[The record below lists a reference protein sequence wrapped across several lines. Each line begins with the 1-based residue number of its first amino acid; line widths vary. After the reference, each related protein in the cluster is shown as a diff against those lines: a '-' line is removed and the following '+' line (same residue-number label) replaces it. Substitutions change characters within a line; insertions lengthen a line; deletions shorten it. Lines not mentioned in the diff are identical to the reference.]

1 MRVGFIGLGLM
12 GSGISANLRK
22 GGHDLVVH
30 DARRQAA
37 EKICA
42 AGAQWAESPK
52 AVAEAT
58 EIVFTSLPGPREF
71 EMVVSGDKGLLA
83 GMSRGQP
90 LFDLST
96 NSPTLMRRLEP
107 LFAERG
113 AVLMDSPVS
122 GGPSGAA
129 SGKMAIWV
137 GGDEAVFKR
146 FRPVLDAAGDQI
158 SYIGPIGSASVAK
171 LVHNLS
177 GYMIQTA
184 LAEAFTMG
192 VKAGVDPLTLWKA
205 VRNGVTGRRRTFD
218 GLAEHFLPNIYDP
231 PRFALRLAHKDV
243 SLATQVGREMGVPMR
258 LANLTLEEM
267 TEALGRGWEG
277 RDSRSSMLLQ
287 QERAGLDIKVDPA
300 DIAALLRESSNA

>member
-1 MRVGFIGLGLM
+1 MRVGFIGIGTM
-12 GSGISANLRK
+12 GAGISANIRK
-22 GGHDLVVH
+22 AGHEMVVH

-42 AGAQWAESPK
+42 AGAKWADTPRE
-52 AVAEAT
+52 VAALS
-58 EIVFTSLPGPREF
+58 EIVFTSLPGPPQF
-71 EMVVSGDKGLLA
+71 EAVVKGDSGLLA
-83 GMSRGQP
+83 GMQRGQP

-96 NSPTLMRRLEP
+96 NSPNLVRALEP
-107 LFAERG
+107 QFTQRG
-113 AVLMDSPVS
+113 AHLLDSPVS
-122 GGPSGAA
+122 GGPAGAA

-146 FRPVLDAAGDQI
+146 YRQVLDAAGDQVA
-158 SYIGPIGSASVAK
+158 YIGPIGAASVAK

-218 GLAEHFLPNIYDP
+218 GLADHFLPNVYDP
-231 PRFALRLAHKDV
+231 PRFALKLAHKDV
-243 SLATQVGREMGVPMR
+243 SLATQVGKELGVPMR

-267 TEALGRGWEG
+267 TEALARGWEG
-277 RDSRSSMLLQ
+277 RDSRSSMILQ
-287 QERAGLDIKVDPA
+287 QERAGLNIKEDPA
-300 DIAALLRESSNA
+300 DIAAILREGTNV

>member
-1 MRVGFIGLGLM
+1 VGFIGLGLM
-12 GSGISANLRK
+12 GSGISANIK
-22 GGHDLVVH
+22 KAGHEMVVH
-30 DARRQAA
+30 DLRRQAA

-42 AGAQWAESPK
+42 AGAKWADSPRE
-52 AVAEAT
+52 VAEAT

-71 EMVVSGDKGLLA
+71 EVVVRGDKGVLA

-90 LFDLST
+90 LFDFST
-96 NSPTLMRRLEP
+96 NSPTLMRSLQP
-107 LFAERG
+107 QFAERG

-122 GGPSGAA
+122 GGPHGAA

-146 FRPVLDAAGDQI
+146 YRPVLDAAGDQVL
-158 SYIGPIGSASVAK
+158 YIGPIGAASVAK

-177 GYMIQTA
+177 GYIIQTA
-184 LAEAFTMG
+184 LAETFTMG

-205 VRNGVTGRRRTFD
+205 VRNGAQGRRRTFD
-218 GLAEHFLPNIYDP
+218 GLGDHFLPNVYDP
-231 PRFALRLAHKDV
+231 PRFALKLAHKDV
-243 SLATQVGREMGVPMR
+243 TLATQVGREVGVPMR

-277 RDSRSSMLLQ
+277 RDSRSAMILQ
-287 QERAGLDIKVDPA
+287 QERSGLEIKVDPA

>member
-12 GSGISANLRK
+12 GSGISANLK
-22 GGHDLVVH
+22 KAGHEMVVH
-30 DARRQAA
+30 DARREAA

-42 AGAQWAESPK
+42 AGAEWAASPRE
-52 AVAEAT
+52 VAAAT
-58 EIVFTSLPGPREF
+58 EIVFTSLPGPPQF
-71 EMVVSGDKGLLA
+71 EAVVKGDNGLLA
-83 GMSRGQP
+83 GMQRGQP
-90 LFDLST
+90 LFDFST
-96 NSPTLMRRLEP
+96 NSPTVVRAIAP

-113 AVLMDSPVS
+113 AVLLDSPVS
-122 GGPSGAA
+122 GGPGGAA

-137 GGDEAVFKR
+137 GGDEEVFKR
-146 FRPVLDAAGDQI
+146 YRHVLDAAGDQVA
-158 SYIGPIGSASVAK
+158 YIGPIGAASVAK

-218 GLAEHFLPNIYDP
+218 GLADNFLIDTYDP
-231 PRFALRLAHKDV
+231 PRFALKLAHKDV
-243 SLATQVGREMGVPMR
+243 SLATQVGKEMGVPMR

-267 TEALGRGWEG
+267 TEALARGWEG
-277 RDSRSSMLLQ
+277 RDSRSSMILQ
-287 QERAGLDIKVDPA
+287 KERAGVEMKVDKD
-300 DIAALLRESSNA
+300 DIAAVLREGGNA

>member
-1 MRVGFIGLGLM
+1 
-12 GSGISANLRK
+12 
-22 GGHDLVVH
+22 VV
-30 DARRQAA
+30 R
-37 EKICA
+37 
-42 AGAQWAESPK
+42 
-52 AVAEAT
+52 
-58 EIVFTSLPGPREF
+58 
-71 EMVVSGDKGLLA
+71 GDSGLLA
-83 GMSRGQP
+83 GMQRGQP

-96 NSPTLMRRLEP
+96 NSPTLMRSLEP

-113 AVLMDSPVS
+113 AVLFDSPVS
-122 GGPSGAA
+122 GGPAGAA

-146 FRPVLDAAGDQI
+146 YRPVLDSAGDQV

-218 GLAEHFLPNIYDP
+218 GLAEHFLPNVYDP
-231 PRFALRLAHKDV
+231 PRFALKLAHKDV
-243 SLATQVGREMGVPMR
+243 SLATQVGREVGVPMR

-267 TEALGRGWEG
+267 TEALARGWEG
-277 RDSRSSMLLQ
+277 RDSRSPMILQ
-287 QERAGLDIKVDPA
+287 QERARLDIKVDPA

>member
-12 GSGISANLRK
+12 GSGISANLK
-22 GGHDLVVH
+22 KAGHQMVVH
-30 DARRQAA
+30 DARREAA

-42 AGAQWAESPK
+42 AGAEWAASPK
-52 AVAEAT
+52 EVAAAT
-58 EIVFTSLPGPREF
+58 EVVFTSLPGPPQF
-71 EMVVSGDKGLLA
+71 EAVVKGENGLLA
-83 GMSRGQP
+83 GMQRGQP
-90 LFDLST
+90 LFDFST
-96 NSPTLMRRLEP
+96 NSPTVVRAIAP

-113 AVLMDSPVS
+113 AVLLDSPVS
-122 GGPSGAA
+122 GGPGGAA

-137 GGDEAVFKR
+137 GGDEEVFKR
-146 FRPVLDAAGDQI
+146 YRHVLDAAGDQVA
-158 SYIGPIGSASVAK
+158 YIGPIGAASVAK

-218 GLAEHFLPNIYDP
+218 GLADNFLLDVYDP
-231 PRFALRLAHKDV
+231 PRFALKLAHKDV
-243 SLATQVGREMGVPMR
+243 SLATQVGKEMGVPMR

-267 TEALGRGWEG
+267 TEALARGWEG
-277 RDSRSSMLLQ
+277 RDSRSSMILQ
-287 QERAGLDIKVDPA
+287 KERAGVDMKVDKD
-300 DIAALLRESSNA
+300 DIAAVLREGGNA

>member
-12 GSGISANLRK
+12 GSGISANLK
-22 GGHDLVVH
+22 KAGHQMVVH
-30 DARRQAA
+30 DARREAA

-42 AGAQWAESPK
+42 AGAEWAASPK
-52 AVAEAT
+52 EVAAAT
-58 EIVFTSLPGPREF
+58 EVVFTSLPGPPQF
-71 EMVVSGDKGLLA
+71 EAVVKGENGLLA
-83 GMSRGQP
+83 GMQRGQP
-90 LFDLST
+90 LFDFST
-96 NSPTLMRRLEP
+96 NSPTVVRALAP

-113 AVLMDSPVS
+113 AVLLDSPVS
-122 GGPSGAA
+122 GGPGGAA

-137 GGDEAVFKR
+137 GGDEEVFKR
-146 FRPVLDAAGDQI
+146 YRHVLDAAGDQVA
-158 SYIGPIGSASVAK
+158 YIGPIGAASVAK

-218 GLAEHFLPNIYDP
+218 GLADNFLIDTYDP
-231 PRFALRLAHKDV
+231 PRFALKLAHKDV
-243 SLATQVGREMGVPMR
+243 SLATQVGKEMGVPMR

-267 TEALGRGWEG
+267 TEALARGWEG
-277 RDSRSSMLLQ
+277 RDSRSSMILQ
-287 QERAGLDIKVDPA
+287 KERAGVEMKVDKD
-300 DIAALLRESSNA
+300 DIAAVLREGGNA

>member
-12 GSGISANLRK
+12 GSGISANLNK
-22 GGHDLVVH
+22 AGHEMVVH
-30 DARRQAA
+30 DVRRAAA
-37 EKICA
+37 EKVCA
-42 AGAQWAESPK
+42 AGAEWADTPK
-52 AVAEAT
+52 AVAAAT

-71 EMVVSGDKGLLA
+71 EAVVRGDNGLLA

-90 LFDLST
+90 LFDFST
-96 NSPTLMRRLEP
+96 NSPTLMRSLAP

-113 AVLMDSPVS
+113 SVLLDSPVS

-146 FRPVLDAAGDQI
+146 YRPVLDAAGDQVL
-158 SYIGPIGSASVAK
+158 YIGPIGSASVAK

-177 GYMIQTA
+177 GYIIQTA
-184 LAEAFTMG
+184 LAETFTMG

-205 VRNGVTGRRRTFD
+205 VRNGAQGRRRTFD
-218 GLAEHFLPNIYDP
+218 GLADHFLPNVYDP

-243 SLATQVGREMGVPMR
+243 TLATQVGREVGVPMR

-277 RDSRSSMLLQ
+277 RDSRSAMILQ
-287 QERAGLDIKVDPA
+287 QERAGLDIRVDPA

>member
-12 GSGISANLRK
+12 GSGISANLK
-22 GGHDLVVH
+22 KAGHQMVVH
-30 DARRQAA
+30 DARREAA

-42 AGAQWAESPK
+42 AGAEWAASPK
-52 AVAEAT
+52 EVAAAT
-58 EIVFTSLPGPREF
+58 EVVFTSLPGPPQF
-71 EMVVSGDKGLLA
+71 EAVVKGENGLLA
-83 GMSRGQP
+83 GMQRGQP
-90 LFDLST
+90 LFDFST
-96 NSPTLMRRLEP
+96 NSPTVVRAIAP

-113 AVLMDSPVS
+113 AVLLDSPVS
-122 GGPSGAA
+122 GGPGGAA

-137 GGDEAVFKR
+137 GGDEEVFKR
-146 FRPVLDAAGDQI
+146 YRHVLDAAGDQVA
-158 SYIGPIGSASVAK
+158 YIGPIGAASVAK

-218 GLAEHFLPNIYDP
+218 GLADNFLLDVYDP
-231 PRFALRLAHKDV
+231 PRFALKLAHKDV
-243 SLATQVGREMGVPMR
+243 SLATQVGKEMGVPMR

-267 TEALGRGWEG
+267 TEALARGWEG
-277 RDSRSSMLLQ
+277 RDSRSSMILQ
-287 QERAGLDIKVDPA
+287 KERAGVEMKVDKD
-300 DIAALLRESSNA
+300 DIAAVLREGGNA

>member
-12 GSGISANLRK
+12 GSGISANLQK
-22 GGHDLVVH
+22 AGHQMVVH
-30 DARRQAA
+30 DARREAA
-37 EKICA
+37 AKICA
-42 AGAQWAESPK
+42 AGAEWAASPK
-52 AVAEAT
+52 EVAAAT
-58 EIVFTSLPGPREF
+58 EIVFTSLPGPPQF
-71 EMVVSGDKGLLA
+71 EAVVKGENGLLA
-83 GMSRGQP
+83 GMQRGQP

-96 NSPTLMRRLEP
+96 NSPTVVRALAP

-122 GGPSGAA
+122 GGPGGAA

-137 GGDEAVFKR
+137 GGDEKVFKR
-146 FRPVLDAAGDQI
+146 YRHVLDSAGDQVA
-158 SYIGPIGSASVAK
+158 YIGPIGAASVAK

-177 GYMIQTA
+177 GYMVQTA

-218 GLAEHFLPNIYDP
+218 GLADNFLLDSYDP
-231 PRFALRLAHKDV
+231 PRFALKLAHKDV
-243 SLATQVGREMGVPMR
+243 SLATQVGKEMGVPMR

-277 RDSRSSMLLQ
+277 RDSRSPMILQ
-287 QERAGLDIKVDPA
+287 RERAGVEIKVDKD
-300 DIAALLRESSNA
+300 DIAAVLREGGNT

>member
-1 MRVGFIGLGLM
+1 M
-12 GSGISANLRK
+12 
-22 GGHDLVVH
+22 
-30 DARRQAA
+30 
-37 EKICA
+37 
-42 AGAQWAESPK
+42 
-52 AVAEAT
+52 
-58 EIVFTSLPGPREF
+58 FTSLPGPREF
-71 EMVVSGDKGLLA
+71 EAVVRGESGLLA
-83 GMSRGQP
+83 GMQRGQP

-96 NSPTLMRRLEP
+96 NSPTLMRSLEP
-107 LFAERG
+107 LFVERG
-113 AVLMDSPVS
+113 AVLFDSPVS

-137 GGDEAVFKR
+137 GGDEEVFKR
-146 FRPVLDAAGDQI
+146 YRPVLDSAGDQV

-218 GLAEHFLPNIYDP
+218 GLAEHFLPNVYDP
-231 PRFALRLAHKDV
+231 PRFALKLAHKDV
-243 SLATQVGREMGVPMR
+243 SLATQVGREVGVPMR

-277 RDSRSSMLLQ
+277 RDSRSSMILQ
-287 QERAGLDIKVDPA
+287 KERAGLDIKVDPA
-300 DIAALLRESSNA
+300 DIAALLRESSNT

>member
-1 MRVGFIGLGLM
+1 MRVGFIGLGMM
-12 GSGISANLRK
+12 GSGISANLK
-22 GGHDLVVH
+22 KAGHEMVVH

-42 AGAQWAESPK
+42 AGAEWADTPRQ
-52 AVAEAT
+52 VAAAT
-58 EIVFTSLPGPREF
+58 EIVFTSLPGPPQF
-71 EMVVSGDKGLLA
+71 EAVVKGQDGVLA
-83 GMSRGQP
+83 GMQRGQP

-96 NSPTLMRRLEP
+96 NSPNLVRALAP
-107 LFAERG
+107 QFAERS
-113 AVLMDSPVS
+113 AFLLDSPVS
-122 GGPSGAA
+122 GGPAGAA

-146 FRPVLDAAGDQI
+146 YRPVLDGAGDQVA
-158 SYIGPIGSASVAK
+158 YIGPIGAASVAK

-218 GLAEHFLPNIYDP
+218 GLAEHFLPDIYDP
-231 PRFALRLAHKDV
+231 ARFALKLAHKDV
-243 SLATQVGREMGVPMR
+243 SLATQVGRELGVPMR

-267 TEALGRGWEG
+267 TEALARGWET
-277 RDSRSSMLLQ
+277 RDSRSSMILQ
-287 QERAGLDIKVDPA
+287 KERAGVTIKEDPA
-300 DIAALLRESSNA
+300 DITAVLREGGNA

>member
-1 MRVGFIGLGLM
+1 VR
-12 GSGISANLRK
+12 
-22 GGHDLVVH
+22 
-30 DARRQAA
+30 
-37 EKICA
+37 
-42 AGAQWAESPK
+42 
-52 AVAEAT
+52 
-58 EIVFTSLPGPREF
+58 
-71 EMVVSGDKGLLA
+71 GDNGLLA
-83 GMSRGQP
+83 GMQRGQP

-96 NSPTLMRRLEP
+96 NSPTLMRSLEP

-113 AVLMDSPVS
+113 AVLFDSPVS

-137 GGDEAVFKR
+137 GGDEEVFKR
-146 FRPVLDAAGDQI
+146 YRPVLDSAGDQV

-218 GLAEHFLPNIYDP
+218 GLAEHFLPNVYDP
-231 PRFALRLAHKDV
+231 PRFALKLAHKDV
-243 SLATQVGREMGVPMR
+243 SLATQVGREVGVPMR

-267 TEALGRGWEG
+267 TEALARGWEG
-277 RDSRSSMLLQ
+277 RDSRSSMILQ

-300 DIAALLRESSNA
+300 DIAALLRESSNT